1 MTGQAPPEERESPS
15 ERVPAGQALSSGQ
28 APGAGQDRRQELL
41 RRLAALPP
49 ARREALRR
57 AMTAAAAGGL
67 PLSSGQER
75 LWFLNRFDP
84 ADSGNHIL
92 WCVRLRGPVDP
103 GGLAAA
109 LTAVAGRHE
118 VLRARY
124 RMDGDRPVQSVPPP
138 EPVVLERADG
148 GADPDGAVLALFHRP
163 FDLEH
168 DPPMR
173 AALIRLEERH
183 ALLCI
188 VLHHIAA
195 DGWSLNVLMREL
207 GECYAAHREGRRP
220 ELPELPARYADF
232 VAWERGQA
240 ERAGPARLAF
250 WTERLAGAPVLDLPA
265 DHPRPPRWTGR
276 GGRVDLHVPDAE
288 TTRFEQVARE
298 RRSTLF
304 MALLAAFQATLG
316 AVARQDDFCVGVP
329 VAGRGR
335 TEFAPLIGYFSN
347 TIALRADLSGDPS
360 FRELLGRVRPATLR
374 ALQHAEEPFERILGA
389 LRLPRDLSRPP
400 LCQAMFNL
408 THNLPKD
415 DLLRTEMGDL
425 AVEAYPPPETGR
437 TRAEISVDLYRGPEG
452 LGGSLEYSSD
462 LFTAGTARRV
472 AAAFTG
478 LVTRAGADPD
488 LRLSALTGPT
498 GLKGE

>member
-1 MTGQAPPEERESPS
+1 MTGQTP
-15 ERVPAGQALSSGQ
+15 PAGRLSPIGA
-28 APGAGQDRRQELL
+28 APSPGRDPSADDRRQALL

-49 ARREALRR
+49 ARRESLRR
-57 AMTAAAAGGL
+57 AMTGASAAPGL

-84 ADSGNHIL
+84 ADSSHHIL
-92 WCVRLRGPVDP
+92 WCLRLRGLIDS

-109 LTAVAGRHE
+109 FTAVAGRHE

-124 RMDGDRPVQSVPPP
+124 RMDGDRPVQIVPPP
-138 EPVVLERADG
+138 EPVVLELADG
-148 GADPDGAVLALFHRP
+148 GADPDAAVLALFDRP
-163 FDLEH
+163 FDLER

-173 AALIRLEERH
+173 VALIGLGERH

-188 VLHHIAA
+188 VLHHVAA

-220 ELPELPARYADF
+220 ELEELPTRYADF
-232 VAWERGQA
+232 VAWERAQT

-250 WTERLAGAPVLDLPA
+250 WTERLAGVPVLDLPA

-276 GGRVDLHVPDAE
+276 GGRVELRVPDAE
-288 TTRFEQVARE
+288 TSRFEQVARQQ
-298 RRSTLF
+298 RSTLF

-316 AVARQDDFCVGVP
+316 AVAGQDDFCVGVP

-415 DLLRTEMGDL
+415 DLLRTAMGDL
-425 AVEAYPPPETGR
+425 SVEVYPPPEAGR

-462 LFTAGTARRV
+462 LFSAGTARRV

-478 LVTRAGADPD
+478 LVTRAGVDPD
-488 LRLSALTGPT
+488 LRLSGLT